1 MPGASLDT
9 SLGLWMLLA
18 VSKTGWI
25 QAFKAEF
32 NRSTEISK
40 KSEGISQTLITRL
53 SLWSAGP

>member
-32 NRSTEISK
+32 NRNTGISK
-40 KSEGISQTLITRL
+40 KSEGISQT
-53 SLWSAGP
+53 